1 MIWLMVGLVLFLG
14 AHSVRIFAEEWRT
27 QTRAAW
33 GELPFKGAYTVVSVL
48 GFAAIIVGY
57 GEARLQPWVLW
68 TPPIATRHVSILLML
83 FASVLLVAAY
93 VPRNHLKLR
102 LKHPMVLSVKV
113 WALSH
118 LLANGNLADVIL
130 FGSFL
135 TWAVF
140 NFRAARARDRLSELP
155 ANAAEDAAE
164 DVAQVAEI
172 AALGSTTA
180 TSPNTLATLVAVGV
194 GCAFWALFT
203 FVLHAKWIGVAP
215 LS

>member
-1 MIWLMVGLVLFLG
+1 MIWLIVGLVLFLG

-33 GELPFKGAYTVVSVL
+33 GELPFKGAYTVISVL

-57 GEARLQPWVLW
+57 GEARMQPLALW

-83 FASVLLVAAY
+83 FASVLLVSAY

-155 ANAAEDAAE
+155 AVAAED
-164 DVAQVAEI
+164 AEI

>member
-1 MIWLMVGLVLFLG
+1 MIWLIVGLVLFLG

-83 FASVLLVAAY
+83 FASVLLVSAY

-155 ANAAEDAAE
+155 AVAAVDAAQ
-164 DVAQVAEI
+164 DAEI
-172 AALGSTTA
+172 AEVASPSA

>member
-1 MIWLMVGLVLFLG
+1 MIWLIVGLVLFLG

-27 QTRAAW
+27 QTQAAW

-93 VPRNHLKLR
+93 VPRNHIKLR

-155 ANAAEDAAE
+155 AVAAQD
-164 DVAQVAEI
+164 AEI
-172 AALGSTTA
+172 AEVASPSA